1 MTKKCKIVKIV
12 NNIDNDSKIPEW
24 YKKDNNYSLFI
35 DLINKQKKYNP
46 LEKKLNKEIPK
57 LTDKKISVEL
67 HNVEKNTWFLYWAS
81 NSTKKETEIK
91 NSKDAYNDFK
101 NHGLVKSNSKGKC
114 NFILNCP
121 QIYTENNITFPRHI
135 HYTTLNKE
143 NKWKKE
149 FKTIIVKCLID
160 FKKMKFFSEK
170 KSMIIFNAL
179 PKKYYDKEH
188 IPNSLNLSYKYL
200 KKYSKQEQFTK
211 IKKLIERNLDLY
223 PKIKNLYD
231 LGKIDIKNLPII
243 TYCAH
248 CDCNA
253 SDILLN
259 MLNELGFV
267 NILEY
272 PGGMKEWNEKNGDIE
287 TNESKP
293 ETESESKTELESKSE
308 LDDIFNLNYKL
319 EKLIIN
325 NKEYEH
331 NINTEEIFINDKKI
345 GLWDGKKIEQDNS
358 KSNSKKAKV
367 KVIKHNY
374 NDKIDELKNTL
385 EKINKKSKKKYSFEK
400 KSNNYGISFF

>member
-12 NNIDNDSKIPEW
+12 NDISNDTKIPDW

-46 LEKKLNKEIPK
+46 LESKLKKEIPK
-57 LTDKKISVEL
+57 LTDKKISFEL
-67 HNVEKNTWFLYWAS
+67 HNVEKNNWFLYWAS

-101 NHGLVKSNSKGKC
+101 NHGLVKSNSEGKC
-114 NFILNCP
+114 KFILNCP

-143 NKWKKE
+143 KWKKE

-160 FKKMKFFSEK
+160 FKKIKFFSEK

-188 IPNSLNLSYKYL
+188 IPNSINLSYKYL

-211 IKKLIERNLDLY
+211 IKKLIEINLYLY
-223 PKIKNLYD
+223 PKIKKLYD
-231 LGKIDIKNLPII
+231 LGKIDIKNIPII

-272 PGGMKEWNEKNGDIE
+272 PGGMKEWKENNGNIE
-287 TNESKP
+287 TK
-293 ETESESKTELESKSE
+293 ETKETKESKTETKTESKV
-308 LDDIFNLNYKL
+308 DNKDMFDLNYKL
-319 EKLIIN
+319 EKLIID
-325 NKEYEH
+325 NKEYNH
-331 NINTEEIFINDKKI
+331 NIHTEEIFIDDKKI
-345 GLWDGKKIEQDNS
+345 GLWDGKKIEHDS
-358 KSNSKKAKV
+358 KSNTKKLEV
-367 KVIKHNY
+367 KIIKGNY

-385 EKINKKSKKKYSFEK
+385 HKINKNPQKKYSFEK

>member
-12 NNIDNDSKIPEW
+12 NNINNDTKIPDW

-35 DLINKQKKYNP
+35 DLINKKKNYDP
-46 LEKKLNKEIPK
+46 SKGKLKKQIPK
-57 LTDKKISVEL
+57 LTDKKISIEL

-101 NHGLVKSNSKGKC
+101 NHGLVKSNSEGKC
-114 NFILNCP
+114 KFILNCP

-135 HYTTLNKE
+135 HYTTINKD
-143 NKWKKE
+143 NNWKKE

-160 FKKMKFFSEK
+160 FKKIKFFSEK

-200 KKYSKQEQFTK
+200 KKYSKQEQFAK
-211 IKKLIERNLDLY
+211 IKKLIEINLHLY

-231 LGKIDIKNLPII
+231 SGKIDIKNIPII

-259 MLNELGFV
+259 ILNDLGFV

-272 PGGMKEWNEKNGDIE
+272 PGGMKDWNENKGDIE
-287 TNESKP
+287 TK
-293 ETESESKTELESKSE
+293 ESESKLESKSE
-308 LDDIFNLNYKL
+308 SKSKSELNEDIFNLNYKL
-319 EKLIIN
+319 EKLIVN
-325 NKEYEH
+325 DKEYEH
-331 NINTEEIFINDKKI
+331 NIYTEEVLFNNKKVGLWNGKNIEYDKKSNT
-345 GLWDGKKIEQDNS
+345 KKSE
-358 KSNSKKAKV
+358 V
-367 KVIKHNY
+367 KVIKNDY

-385 EKINKKSKKKYSFEK
+385 EKINKKTKNKYSFEK
-400 KSNNYGISFF
+400 ISDNYGISFF